1 MKHALKRFL
10 LALGLLAFC
19 AAPFAVFDP
28 VNDDSDLFRNNPNI
42 PSERPN
48 VLIILDNT
56 ANWNSAFTNE
66 KAAFVSV
73 VNALDSS
80 CNVGWMMYPET
91 GNPNDSI
98 DGAYVRFAMRQ
109 MDSTNKAALSS
120 IISAFNSNSDKG
132 NNSTLSLAMHEA
144 WLYFG
149 GRASRASYGK
159 IKTDF
164 AGNTTGNPTAAAL
177 GSNALPAN
185 PTSTSLYNAAIGA
198 ACQKNYII
206 YISNGP
212 ANENVNSLGTAETL
226 LTAAKGS
233 APSVIAISPNGMAS
247 SWADEYA
254 QFMSGTDINGNLT
267 GTQTAITYTVE
278 IDPGSQN
285 QDLAMTALMK
295 SMANQGKG
303 KYFAV
308 TSANSGQAIVDALTS
323 IFTEIQAVNSV
334 FAASTLPVS
343 VNVRGTNL
351 NQLYIGVF
359 RPDSKDQPRWLGN
372 LKAYQLKKD
381 SATGAVFTVDKNSNA
396 AINPSTGFITS
407 TAVSFWTTGSLPNG
421 TYWSFRSCSVNGGG
435 GNSDRPGCDPRGKS
449 GAAQPARGLYFSQG
463 VNGTPTRPLYTC
475 TSGTGL
481 CAAGASLSASPFATS
496 NTAIDAT
503 ALSLDSRA
511 VTPLTAL
518 VTKTVS
524 ALADTRP
531 VSLCNATGVGVSGT
545 LSVSNS
551 TAVGVTLSN
560 SRTGNITAMSNRAQG
575 RRATCGKSAHCI
587 ASGAFSANQNLS
599 N

>member
-42 PSERPN
+42 PAERPN

-56 ANWNSAFTNE
+56 ANWNTAFTNE

-80 CNVGWMMYPET
+80 FNVGWMMYPET
-91 GNPNDSI
+91 GGGNDSI

-109 MDSTNKAALSS
+109 MDPTNKAALSG
-120 IISAFNSNSDKG
+120 IISAFDKLADKG
-132 NNSTLSLAMHEA
+132 NNSTLSLAMHES

-159 IKTDF
+159 VKTDF
-164 AGNTTGNPTAAAL
+164 AGSTANSIAGGLA
-177 GSNALPAN
+177 GNALPAN
-185 PTSTSLYNAAIGA
+185 PTASSLYNAAIGA

-212 ANENVNSLGTAETL
+212 ANENSSALAIAEGLLPTAR
-226 LTAAKGS
+226 GS
-233 APSVIAISPNGMAS
+233 APPVIAISPNGMQNN
-247 SWADEYA
+247 WADEYA
-254 QFMSGTDINGNLT
+254 QFMSGTDINGALT
-267 GTQTAITYTVE
+267 GVQTAITYTVE
-278 IDPGSQN
+278 IDPGTHT
-285 QDLAMTALMK
+285 QDQDMTALMK

-359 RPDSKDQPRWLGN
+359 RPDAKDQPRWLGN

-407 TAVSFWTTGSLPNG
+407 TAVSFWTNAALPNAN
-421 TYWSFRSCSVNGGG
+421 YWGFRAADVNGVGG
-435 GNSDRPGCDPRGKS
+435 SSDKPDGDLVEKG
-449 GAAQPARGLYFSQG
+449 GAAQRVRALYFTNG
-463 VNGTPTRPLYTC
+463 VNGSPSRPVYTC
-475 TSGTGL
+475 T
-481 CAAGASLSASPFATS
+481 P
-496 NTAIDAT
+496 
-503 ALSLDSRA
+503 
-511 VTPLTAL
+511 
-518 VTKTVS
+518 
-524 ALADTRP
+524 
-531 VSLCNATGVGVSGT
+531 
-545 LSVSNS
+545 
-551 TAVGVTLSN
+551 GVTFGTACVHGSLLSDTPFTTAN
-560 SRTGNITAMSNRAQG
+560 TDIDQNELNITSRVQA
-575 RRATCGKSAHCI
+575 
-587 ASGAFSANQNLS
+587 
-599 N
+599 